1 MRLREAENEDTIK
14 KLRSRLDE
22 VEEEARRTRE
32 RVPEAA
38 VAGLQVRWGK
48 YVEVG
53 GETLKRVGRPQ
64 GTETKFQVIL
74 RRTTVPSDAQ
84 RYPPTHNGTLKSFI

>member
-53 GETLKRVGRPQ
+53 GGETLKGSEGPK
-64 GTETKFQVIL
+64 EL
-74 RRTTVPSDAQ
+74 RRNS
-84 RYPPTHNGTLKSFI
+84 K

>member
-14 KLRSRLDE
+14 KLRLRLDE

-38 VAGLQVRWGK
+38 VAGLQVTVK
-48 YVEVG
+48 DDILIFTVKI
-53 GETLKRVGRPQ
+53 LK
-64 GTETKFQVIL
+64 
-74 RRTTVPSDAQ
+74 
-84 RYPPTHNGTLKSFI
+84 

>member
-53 GETLKRVGRPQ
+53 GGR
-64 GTETKFQVIL
+64 
-74 RRTTVPSDAQ
+74 
-84 RYPPTHNGTLKSFI
+84 H

>member
-38 VAGLQVRWGK
+38 VAGLQVRWGGICLD
-48 YVEVG
+48 YGEWG
-53 GETLKRVGRPQ
+53 GG
-64 GTETKFQVIL
+64 
-74 RRTTVPSDAQ
+74 
-84 RYPPTHNGTLKSFI
+84 